1 MDLLIVRSDLRLGGT
16 WEHALSQGQKTG
28 DLKIRR
34 AINRSYLSYQTN
46 NLSTHCLSRDQSLIN
61 RSDNLKFLLCNI
73 LIHINVLWMEY
84 RLNNV
89 NTKLEDEA
97 ESELRQR
104 GSVEVSSVTDWLTS
118 SIFDPPELISMRAE
132 SEEGILSLSR
142 DDMNSSQHTA
152 LGES

>member
-1 MDLLIVRSDLRLGGT
+1 MQHLDTYQCVMNRL
-16 WEHALSQGQKTG
+16 
-28 DLKIRR
+28 D
-34 AINRSYLSYQTN
+34 
-46 NLSTHCLSRDQSLIN
+46 
-61 RSDNLKFLLCNI
+61 
-73 LIHINVLWMEY
+73 
-84 RLNNV
+84 NV

>member
-1 MDLLIVRSDLRLGGT
+1 
-16 WEHALSQGQKTG
+16 
-28 DLKIRR
+28 
-34 AINRSYLSYQTN
+34 
-46 NLSTHCLSRDQSLIN
+46 
-61 RSDNLKFLLCNI
+61 
-73 LIHINVLWMEY
+73 MEY
-84 RLNNV
+84 RLINV